1 MLPTPL
7 LRRAAPSA
15 EVGGGERIS
24 PSQCRL
30 KRPWAHPVGQLRP
43 LVLRGDVIGLL
54 LDTLSCLGSAN
65 PTNDCPRLP
74 TAARPLTEFSLWAP
88 RAGRHHGG
96 GISRGNGCLLN
107 LPGDRGGRKLSGKT
121 FPQPRPELVSSSYAG
136 RGTFFFWANLAAA
149 ACARNTKLNLKG
161 CCIVAAEPTQP
172 PNGARSVSPA
182 NGHQLVGGVRHCPP
196 PAPFS
201 QSPPRPYRISLPCR
215 RNRATRTLV

>member
-1 MLPTPL
+1 MRRRL
-7 LRRAAPSA
+7 LRW
-15 EVGGGERIS
+15 GGDRIS

-30 KRPWAHPVGQLRP
+30 KRPWAHPVGQLRL

-121 FPQPRPELVSSSYAG
+121 FAQTRSELVSSSYAG

-149 ACARNTKLNLKG
+149 AACARNTKPHPKG
-161 CCIVAAEPTQP
+161 CCIVTAEPTQP
-172 PNGARSVSPA
+172 SNGPCSVSPV
-182 NGHQLVGGVRHCPP
+182 NGHQMVGRVRHCPP
-196 PAPFS
+196 PAPFPQPS
-201 QSPPRPYRISLPCR
+201 PRPYRISLLGRC
-215 RNRATRTLV
+215 NRATRTLV